1 MSVRALKTTFANSYA
16 SIYRDHSI
24 VAVVMGTTLMLMAT
38 VAKVSNLIFK
48 RAINIEPVDSE
59 MFHVSNKS
67 TESKSAVKGIEFTN
81 ELKQTDK
88 N

>member
-38 VAKVSNLIFK
+38 VAKVSKLIFML
-48 RAINIEPVDSE
+48 AINIEPVDSE
-59 MFHVSNKS
+59 IFHISNKS
-67 TESKSAVKGIEFTN
+67 TESTSTGHPVHKRTQAN
-81 ELKQTDK
+81 
-88 N
+88 